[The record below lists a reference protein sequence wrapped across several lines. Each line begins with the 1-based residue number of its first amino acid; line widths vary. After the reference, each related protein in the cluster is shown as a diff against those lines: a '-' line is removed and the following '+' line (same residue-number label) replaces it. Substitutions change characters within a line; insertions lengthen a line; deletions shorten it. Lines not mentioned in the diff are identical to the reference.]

1 MTAAGKFVTPRDAQQ
16 VDQAPG
22 VHRRT
27 MGTTDK
33 VMLCEFFLERDAI
46 TPEHSHMNDQIGYL
60 VYGKVE
66 FTIGGETRLCQPGD
80 SWAVPGGVPHGSRAL
95 MDSLV
100 IEAFA
105 PPRNDYRTEAE

>member
-1 MTAAGKFVTPRDAQQ
+1 MANRYFLTPRDAHQ

-22 VHRRT
+22 FHRRT

-33 VMLCEFFLERDAI
+33 VMLCEFFIERDSL

-60 VYGKVE
+60 VYGKLE
-66 FTIGGETRLCQPGD
+66 FTIGGVTRVCQPGE
-80 SWAVPGGVPHGSRAL
+80 SWAIPGGVLHGARAIL
-95 MDSLV
+95 DSLV
-100 IEAFA
+100 LEGFS